1 MIEAFLLRFM
11 QGVPL
16 VALILIIAVMI
27 YLLAKGAD
35 ILVDEAVTLSA
46 QWGVPKMLIGATIVS
61 LGTTLPETSVSVVAA
76 LSGTPGLALGNAVGS
91 IITDTGLILG
101 IATFIAPLKLNPQ
114 VVNRHGWIQLGAGV
128 LLVLSSILFIPKG
141 GALFTQGGRIPQFVG
156 IAFLLLL
163 VGYILL
169 SIRWARSGILS
180 AEDRDPEQRKSALL
194 TGSLLLL
201 GVFMVVGSSEVLIP
215 AVRET
220 AARLHIPESVI
231 GATLVAFGTSL
242 PELVTAITS
251 ARKGHGDL
259 AVGNIIGADI
269 LNVLFVTGAAASVT
283 TGGLLVQPNFYTL
296 YFPIMLTV
304 LIVFRIGIFISKES
318 MKRPFGMILLAL
330 YIVVTVVSYVGA
342 SSAAM

>member
-1 MIEAFLLRFM
+1 M
-11 QGVPL
+11 QGAPL
-16 VALILIIAVMI
+16 VALLLIIAVMI

-91 IITDTGLILG
+91 IIADTGLILG
-101 IATFIAPLKLNPQ
+101 IATLIAPLKLNPH
-114 VVNRHGWIQLGAGV
+114 VVNRQGWIQLGSGV
-128 LLVLSSILFIPKG
+128 LLVLSSILFVPANG
-141 GALFTQGGRIPQFVG
+141 TLFSKGGRIPQFVG
-156 IAFLLLL
+156 FVFLALL

-169 SIRWARSGILS
+169 SIQWARSGLLA
-180 AEDRDPEQRKSALL
+180 AEDRGPERTRSSLL

-201 GVFMVVGSSEVLIP
+201 GVAMVVGASEVLIP
-215 AVRET
+215 AVREVAT
-220 AARLHIPESVI
+220 RLHIPDSVI

-242 PELVTAITS
+242 PELVTAVTS

-283 TGGLLVQPNFYTL
+283 SGGLLVQPDFYTL

-304 LIVFRIGIFISKES
+304 LVVFRIGIFMSKES
-318 MKRPFGMILLAL
+318 MKRPFGMVLLAL
-330 YIVVTVVSYVGA
+330 YILVTVVSYVGGRPR
-342 SSAAM
+342 